1 MGCCCGGCGCCQNDQ
16 RGGEPRGQETA
27 TQDLLDLERRLE
39 RDLQAVRE
47 QLGRGQ
53 ATA

>member
-1 MGCCCGGCGCCQNDQ
+1 V
-16 RGGEPRGQETA
+16 EPT
-27 TQDLLDLERRLE
+27 THDLIELARRLE

-47 QLGRGQ
+47 QLGRGP